1 MFEWIND
8 TLGTNMGWGDVLGA
22 GLGLGGAYLQY
33 QGQQKA
39 ADQLAAQYGVSADE
53 IRRMSQQ
60 QYEAQKPMIEARN
73 QALQDYAPLLGLGT
87 AEQQQAAMSKIQGGT
102 AYQAALSEA
111 LKAADSSATVPG
123 GLGLRSS
130 NQAVARA
137 AIAPQLLQSEV
148 DRKIAGLGG
157 LIGMGQSASNVA
169 SSGALSAGSQLA
181 SLFSQQGNALAGIG
195 GGQAELLGNTL
206 GGLGGFLGM
215 GGYSGLKQRQQQA
228 MMNSTRNALF

>member
-1 MFEWIND
+1 MFDWLNE

-22 GLGLGGAYLQY
+22 GLGLAGSYLQY

-53 IRRMSQQ
+53 IRKLSQQ
-60 QYEAQKPMIEARN
+60 QYEAQKPMIDARN
-73 QALQDYAPLLGLGT
+73 QALQEYAPLLGLGT
-87 AEQQQAAMSKIQGGT
+87 AEQQQAAISKIQGGT
-102 AYQAALSEA
+102 SYQTALSEA
-111 LKAADSSATVPG
+111 LKAADTSATVPG

-181 SLFSQQGNALAGIG
+181 SLFAQQGSGLAGLTQQRYNTIG
-195 GGQAELLGNTL
+195 QTL
-206 GGLGGFLGM
+206 GGLGGFFGA
-215 GGYSGLKQRQQQA
+215 GGYSGR
-228 MMNSTRNALF
+228 TF